1 MVVMEVVHLELQDK
15 LIEVG
20 VEVQEEVEEVLAVQ
34 VVLV

>member
-15 LIEVG
+15 LIEAG
-20 VEVQEEVEEVLAVQ
+20 VEEQEEAEEVLAVQ